1 MSTKNE
7 IALRTISSRRVGKGG
22 HGILDVS
29 LSDVPPLPTRSELAC
44 YDSVGKGGSSDVRPL
59 PRLGRLGPPYFSYFS
74 GT

>member
-1 MSTKNE
+1 
-7 IALRTISSRRVGKGG
+7 VGKGG

-44 YDSVGKGGSSDVRPL
+44 YDRVGKGGSSDVRPL
-59 PRLGRLGPPYFSYFS
+59 PRLGRLCPPYFSYFS